1 MRSYSFSDEES
12 ESSATLE
19 QSSILVVGASSKT
32 GVECI
37 HQLSEH
43 PSKPLIHAFCE
54 HLSELDEEVAKLC
67 STIFEGS
74 VRHAIDIE
82 EALSENGAN
91 WVVLCGDASEDSFL
105 TGRQINIRT
114 VSAKNTAQVLS
125 QPRFQSVR
133 VLVVSRIGAG
143 TTSMKFGL
151 RGKLCQL
158 KGRQFLLDNAG
169 QEKAVRPIW
178 NRTTVVRTT
187 MLTDSA
193 TTSSRRIVELSD
205 HDKIPTLST
214 ERADLASC
222 IVDEI
227 CARPIPVGNRVVNVT
242 SVKL

>member
-1 MRSYSFSDEES
+1 MRSYSFSNEES
-12 ESSATLE
+12 ESSATLLG

-37 HQLSEH
+37 RQLSEH
-43 PSKPLIHAFCE
+43 PSKPVIHAFCE
-54 HLSELDEEVAKLC
+54 DLSEIDEEVAKPC
-67 STIFEGS
+67 TTIFEGS

-91 WVVLCGDASEDSFL
+91 WVVLCGDASEDSPL
-105 TGRQINIRT
+105 TRRQINLRT

-143 TTSMKFGL
+143 TTSIRFGL

-158 KGRQFLLDNAG
+158 IRRQFLHDNAG
-169 QEKAVRPIW
+169 QEKAVRPVW
-178 NRTTVVRTT
+178 DRTTVVRTT
-187 MLTDSA
+187 MLTDNA
-193 TTSSRRIVELSD
+193 TATGRIVELSD
-205 HDKIPTLST
+205 NDRIPTLKT

-227 CARPIPVGNRVVNVT
+227 CARPIPTGNRVVNVT
-242 SVKL
+242 SAKR